1 MGREELSGVQFKILI
16 YTGLMAPVVE
26 LLPSIV
32 LPIAGKGVWL
42 SVLFSLPL
50 AVLLAKG
57 LLHMANGHTG
67 LAGAI
72 QMGCGVWVGKFILI
86 LYLLWG
92 EWLLA
97 LRLRLCAQRLLSA
110 GERDGS
116 LWFFLPVIAVLVLW
130 MSRGKLTA
138 FARTAQIFF
147 WILLICTVL
156 ILGLSLTQVK
166 MQHLLPVWREDI
178 QGILTGIMP
187 VMGTLGYGIYGMFLS
202 ENLRKDKTTSKG
214 YETIG
219 FLSPLIAQQ
228 VVILG
233 SFGTALTERFS
244 IPFFALAKSVGVEGA
259 FQRVESM
266 VAAIWMFADVACM
279 GMLLYGMW
287 NIAKRIYTHTP
298 QKSFVSCCV
307 IPAVVIGAAAFSDG
321 YTAEQMGREVVVI
334 GNLIL
339 GVALP
344 VFLYLIWYGKS
355 SGIKKKKSVDK

>member
-1 MGREELSGVQFKILI
+1 MGREALSGVQFKTLI

-26 LLPSIV
+26 LLPNIV
-32 LPIAGKGVWL
+32 LLIAGKGAWL
-42 SVLFSLPL
+42 SILLALPV
-50 AVLLAKG
+50 AALLAKW
-57 LLHMANGHTG
+57 LLQMSNEQTG
-67 LAGAI
+67 LAEVI
-72 QMGCGVWVGKFILI
+72 QTECGVWLGRLILI

-97 LRLRLCAQRLLSA
+97 LRLRLCAQRLLLA

-130 MSRGKLTA
+130 MSRGKLVA
-138 FARTAQIFF
+138 FARTTQTFF
-147 WILLICTVL
+147 WILLACTTL
-156 ILGLSLTQVK
+156 IMCLSLTQVK
-166 MQHLLPVWREDI
+166 MEYLLPVWREDM
-178 QGILTGIMP
+178 QGILVGVIP
-187 VMGTLGYGIYGMFLS
+187 VMGTLGYGIYGMFLLG
-202 ENLRKDKTTSKG
+202 NLKREKRGSGG

-219 FLSPLIAQQ
+219 FLFLLIAQQ

-233 SFGTALTERFS
+233 SFGVALTEKLS

-266 VAAIWMFADVACM
+266 VAAVWMFADLACM

-287 NIAKRIYTHTP
+287 NIAKGVYSNTP

-321 YTAEQMGREVVVI
+321 YTAEQMGREFVVI
-334 GNLIL
+334 GNLII
-339 GVALP
+339 GVGLP
-344 VFLYLIWYGKS
+344 VLLCFIWHT
-355 SGIKKKKSVDK
+355 KKVFNKTEKSVDK